1 VKALFGRSRL
11 VIFTTFLG
19 RIFTVVFKITVEH
32 SGADPPWYFDVVTAL
47 FNAVTVLFD
56 VVTVL
61 F

>member
-1 VKALFGRSRL
+1 M
-11 VIFTTFLG
+11 
-19 RIFTVVFKITVEH
+19 IFTVVFKITVEH